1 MQLQFGYY
9 LGALIGLEGAE
20 QNLSSGT
27 RVKRLKVANARRVP
41 YCLLSL
47 DYCQIDNA
55 VTLARGQNNGLSR
68 TIAQRYKHR
77 FKSRQP
83 WLAPFYGLR
92 DIEQLPCWINLAT
105 GI

>member
-27 RVKRLKVANARRVP
+27 RVKGLKVANARRVP
-41 YCLLSL
+41 NCLLSL
-47 DYCQIDNA
+47 DYCQVDNA
-55 VTLARGQNNGLSR
+55 VTLARGQDNGFSR
-68 TIAQRYKHR
+68 TIPQVYKRR

-83 WLAPFYGLR
+83 RLAPFDGLR
-92 DIEQLPCWINLAT
+92 DIEQLPCWINLTA